1 MKKTKII
8 ISLALATLVLAASCG
23 TKQGRFSEN
32 ADTAAARQQAE
43 LLGKLDYSVEQP
55 DYNTTYEIFVYSFAD
70 SDGDGIGDI
79 KGITEKLDY
88 INDGKP
94 ETADDLSAN
103 ALWLTPVCPSTTY
116 HKYDITDYCD
126 IDSEFG
132 TLEDYKTLLS
142 EAHKR
147 GMKIIFDMV
156 INHTSSAH
164 PWFVSASD
172 YLKSHSGIDF
182 SSMSAIE
189 EAVKACPQ
197 IDYYNFLNEKKDGY
211 AKLPGTDYYYEARF
225 WEGMPDL
232 NLDSE
237 KVRAELKE
245 VAEFWLD
252 LGVDGFRMD
261 AVTSYHTGNT
271 TKSVEALK
279 WFCDM
284 ARSIKPDT
292 YIVSEAWTN
301 QAEYAKYYEAGIDS
315 TFDFAFA
322 GQSGV
327 IANLAR
333 GSEPA
338 STYSKAIAAEEKL
351 YGEESR
357 KSGRGSFLNA
367 PFYTNHDTNRSAGY
381 YTGDDASSMVKLS
394 GALNLLMSG
403 NAYVYYGE
411 ELGMKGSGKDENKRA
426 PMAWS
431 LDGADKKDAM
441 LCKGPAD
448 MDRSLEYTP
457 YGTYESEKND
467 AASIYAYYRDLMRIR
482 YLFPVIS
489 RGKTEVIDEINSDK
503 VAAFKKTD
511 ENGKYQSVS
520 IVINMSSETEKVK
533 LEDNVLSAVLLT
545 GSDSVLKDNNTYLLP
560 PYSVAI
566 FTPKQ

>member
-1 MKKTKII
+1 MRKIGFF
-8 ISLALATLVLAASCG
+8 ISLALASVFLVTSC
-23 TKQGRFSEN
+23 TAKQGRFSEN
-32 ADTAAARQQAE
+32 ADTAAAKQQAE
-43 LLGKLDYSVEQP
+43 LLGRLDYSVEQP

-79 KGITEKLDY
+79 NGITEKLDY
-88 INDGKP
+88 INDGKA

-103 ALWLTPVCPSTTY
+103 AIWLTPICPSTTY

-132 TLEDYKTLLS
+132 TLEDYKRLLS

-147 GMKIIFDMV
+147 GMKVIFDMV
-156 INHTSSAH
+156 INHTSSEH
-164 PWFVSASD
+164 PWFVSAGD
-172 YLKSHSGIDF
+172 YLRSHSGIDL
-182 SSMSAIE
+182 SDQKALE
-189 EAVKACPQ
+189 EALKACPE
-197 IDYYNFLNEKKDGY
+197 IGYYNFLNEKKEGY
-211 AKLPGTDYYYEARF
+211 AKLHGSDYYYEARF

-237 KVRAELKE
+237 KVREELKE
-245 VAEFWLD
+245 VVKFWLD

-284 ARSIKPDT
+284 VRSIDPDT

-301 QAEYAKYYEAGIDS
+301 QAEYAKYYESGIDS

-357 KSGRGSFLNA
+357 KSGRESFLNA
-367 PFYTNHDTNRSAGY
+367 PFYTNHDMNRSAGY
-381 YTGDDASSMVKLS
+381 YSGDNAKSLVKLS

-431 LDGADKKDAM
+431 SAEEKNKDAM
-441 LCKGPAD
+441 LCSGPSD
-448 MDRSLEYTP
+448 MDQTLEYTP
-457 YGTYESEKND
+457 YGTFESEKKD
-467 AASIYAYYRDLMRIR
+467 ADSVYAYYRDMMRLR

-489 RGKTEVIDEINSDK
+489 RGKTEVIEELNSDK

-511 ENGKYQSVS
+511 ESGKYQSVS
-520 IVINMSSETEKVK
+520 VVINMSSEPEEVS
-533 LEDNVLSAVLLT
+533 LDDNILSAVLLT
-545 GSDSVLKDNNTYLLP
+545 GQDAVLENNGTYQLP
-560 PYSVAI
+560 PYAVAI
-566 FTPKQ
+566 FTQKQ